1 MPQHK
6 LLRLQATCLA
16 ALGHYAQAYHKE
28 TQANALEDSVNH
40 AELKKQLS
48 EFSIQFRTKEKELE
62 ISRLQQAQAVQQKL
76 GCHHRRFARGYH
88 CRTDDSADSFSAEK
102 ENGSQATEIDL
113 SKRYIEGMEKERERF
128 ARELH
133 DGACNEMLAIGLT
146 LRNDNAGIQQ
156 AITHVSK
163 LREELVIFRTK

>member
-48 EFSIQFRTKEKELE
+48 EFSIRFRTKEKELE
-62 ISRLQQAQAVQQKL
+62 ISRLQQAQAVQQSWAAIIVAL
-76 GCHHRRFARGYH
+76 LVAIIAALMIVLIRFRQKRKMA
-88 CRTDDSADSFSAEK
+88 AK
-102 ENGSQATEIDL
+102 QTEIDL

-133 DGACNEMLAIGLT
+133 DGACNELLAIGLRCAT
-146 LRNDNAGIQQ
+146 IMPAYSRPLRM
-156 AITHVSK
+156 
-163 LREELVIFRTK
+163 